1 MGLKHIYYKSVSQP
15 LV

>member
-1 MGLKHIYYKSVSQP
+1 MGLKHRYYKSVSQP